1 MPLAM
6 GKLLIYFAVG
16 KNVLSKPFNEPS
28 LNRFIIA
35 DHSFWPFLMRFA
47 TQLGQFSVALSCLRF
62 TVDGPLIPE

>member
-16 KNVLSKPFNEPS
+16 KNVFSKPFNERS

-47 TQLGQFSVALSCLRF
+47 AQLGQFSVALSC
-62 TVDGPLIPE
+62 

>member
-1 MPLAM
+1 M

-16 KNVLSKPFNEPS
+16 KNVFSKPFNERS

-47 TQLGQFSVALSCLRF
+47 AQLGQFSVALSC
-62 TVDGPLIPE
+62 